1 MEIALGQSYRN
12 VAAGFEVRV
21 IETSWIGG
29 ATPPAHRFGLE
40 VRPDSSQ
47 AWQRRFNALCW
58 SEATE
63 QLGAFL
69 GYRAL
74 PLR

>member
-40 VRPDSSQ
+40 VRPENDQ
-47 AWQRRFNALCW
+47 HWQRRLNALCW
-58 SEATE
+58 AEATE
-63 QLGAFL
+63 QLGTFL
-69 GYRAL
+69 RYPASPPR
-74 PLR
+74 